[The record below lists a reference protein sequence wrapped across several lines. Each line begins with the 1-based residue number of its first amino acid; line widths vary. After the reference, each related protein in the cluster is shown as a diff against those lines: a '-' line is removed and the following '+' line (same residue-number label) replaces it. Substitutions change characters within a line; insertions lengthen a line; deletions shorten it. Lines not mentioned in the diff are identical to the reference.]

1 MKKKRSSYSYKEEKK
16 YQRQWRV
23 VLICGAVFFTVYVC
37 FTSFLFSMRVSLSDS
52 MQPGIHVKDRFVFSS
67 YELYTPELQRG
78 GIVLVDMG
86 DQEKRDVFMG
96 FLDGFIRFW
105 TFQRA
110 GIREK
115 QEFLYLK
122 RVIALPGDEVSMT
135 NFVARVKKKDSPYW
149 ITEFESSERHYE
161 VIIPQAPALWDRSL
175 PFSGT
180 LDSFVLGEDE
190 CFLLSD
196 DRSNTN
202 DSRTWGPAPLKRV
215 KGAALFRYWPITR
228 IGKP

>member
-1 MKKKRSSYSYKEEKK
+1 MKKRSLYSYKEEKK
-16 YQRQWRV
+16 YRRQLRF
-23 VLICGAVFFTVYVC
+23 VLIWIAVFFAIYVC
-37 FTSFLFSMRVSLSDS
+37 FTSFLFSMRVVLSDS
-52 MQPGIHVKDRFVFSS
+52 MQPGIHAKDRFIFSS

-78 GIVLVDMG
+78 GVVLVDME
-86 DQEKRDVFMG
+86 DQAKRDIFME
-96 FLDGFIRFW
+96 FLDKFIRFW

-110 GIREK
+110 GASEK
-115 QEFLYLK
+115 EEFLYLK

-149 ITEFESSERHYE
+149 ITEFESSERYYE

-180 LDSFVLGEDE
+180 IDSFVLGEDE
-190 CFLLSD
+190 YFLLSD

-202 DSRTWGPAPLKRV
+202 DSRTWGPAPLKRI